1 MKAADVMTLGAATI
15 RSDASVPEAARL
27 MLQYNISGLPVVD
40 AAGYLVGIITE
51 GDFLRRAETS
61 TERHRP
67 RWLEFLLGPGRLADE
82 YVYSHSLRVD
92 EVMTRQVVTV
102 AEETSV
108 DEIVGLIER
117 HRIKRVPVIR
127 DNRVVGVV
135 SRANL
140 LRGLARLADGVP
152 AATANDLAIREK
164 ILAELDTQA
173 WSQRAPIDVVVRNGI
188 VQLWGPVYDE
198 RVAQALRVAA
208 ENVPGVRGV
217 EVTILPL
224 MKPI

>member
-15 RSDASVPEAARL
+15 RSDASVPEAARV

-40 AAGYLVGIITE
+40 AARHLVGIITE

-61 TERHRP
+61 TGRHRP

-82 YVYSHSLRVD
+82 YVHSHSLRVD

-102 AEETSV
+102 AEETPV
-108 DEIVGLIER
+108 DEIVRLMER

-127 DNRVVGVV
+127 DDRVVGVV

-140 LRGLARLADGVP
+140 LRGLARLADEAP

-173 WSQRAPIDVVVRNGI
+173 WGQHAPIDVVVRNGI

-217 EVTILPL
+217 EVTTLAA
-224 MKPI
+224 PI

>member
-1 MKAADVMTLGAATI
+1 MKAADVMTFGAATI
-15 RSDASVPEAARL
+15 RSDASVPEAARV
-27 MLQYNISGLPVVD
+27 MLQYNVSGLPVVD
-40 AAGYLVGIITE
+40 AAGHLVGIITE

-92 EVMTRQVVTV
+92 EVMTRQVVAVT
-102 AEETSV
+102 EETSV
-108 DEIVGLIER
+108 DEIVRLIER

-140 LRGLARLADGVP
+140 LRGLARLADEAP
-152 AATANDLAIREK
+152 AATANDLAIREQ

-173 WSQRAPIDVVVRNGI
+173 WGQHAPIDIVVRDGV
-188 VQLWGPVYDE
+188 VQVWGPVYDE

-208 ENVPGVRGV
+208 ENVPGVKGV
-217 EVTILPL
+217 EVTILP
-224 MKPI
+224 

>member
-40 AAGYLVGIITE
+40 AAGHLVGIITE

-61 TERHRP
+61 TGRHRP

-140 LRGLARLADGVP
+140 LRGLAHLADEAP
-152 AATANDLAIREK
+152 AATANDLAIREQ

-173 WSQRAPIDVVVRNGI
+173 WGHRAPIDVGVRNGI

-217 EVTILPL
+217 EVSILP
-224 MKPI
+224 